1 MYNTNGPS
9 KMHAWSGQLIFWIQ
23 SRWCAVMGKFFCTDL
38 NITNWLLPYPA
49 QIISS
54 PKVKIFNKTT
64 PFLHFSLRNS
74 RWDLNEVQSRT
85 YNWINSSFVSFSIF
99 YHKCMC
105 VGGLTR
111 NFRWKSSPISRRL
124 KDVWLNL
131 GKSHEICHTSEHQK
145 WSGI

>member
-1 MYNTNGPS
+1 
-9 KMHAWSGQLIFWIQ
+9 MHAWSGQLIFWIQ

-54 PKVKIFNKTT
+54 PKVKFFNKTT

-99 YHKCMC
+99 YHKCMY

-111 NFRWKSSPISRRL
+111 NFRWKCSPISRRCGSIWVRATRSATL
-124 KDVWLNL
+124 VSI
-131 GKSHEICHTSEHQK
+131 KSEVVYKELCLQQD
-145 WSGI
+145 